1 MNKTSFILKIFLGVI
16 IFSFIFNGIGFCVV
30 STKNNNLKID
40 IMIITPQ
47 GEKIKLKSINGT
59 IYLEKVVPGTYIVY
73 AYWQNVLVGVKSI
86 AVNKGNV
93 VENIELAIYDL
104 LLKIMDSYNKHPLYN
119 AEVFIKHP
127 NGSIIKMRITDAII
141 SLSSLPSG
149 LYTITVE
156 WENYGK
162 KVKVAEVTSELV
174 RLKEAGKLIANVF
187 DVVLTLVDGKARP
200 ISGATIKLADVPVT
214 TNVYG
219 KAIFTLVPCE
229 SNGTPYIISIEKDGI
244 EIAKT
249 TITVSPTRTEFTI
262 IGSVYDLRVQV
273 VGAAGQGLASSTVVV
288 KRAGVEVATLTTDPN
303 GVAVVPQLVAS
314 DYDVEVLYKG
324 FSGSASISA
333 SDLAAGKAVV
343 ISLPPYA
350 EVFGIVLTY
359 WTFLAIVIGLIL
371 LVIVLVVLLSEY
383 ITWRRRKLGIYLPP
397 PPKKEEK

>member
-1 MNKTSFILKIFLGVI
+1 MYRISLKILLVII
-16 IFSFIFNGIGFCVV
+16 IFSFIFHEIGLCF
-30 STKNNNLKID
+30 TLPKNNNLIID
-40 IMIITPQ
+40 LIIITPQ

-59 IYLEKVVPGTYIVY
+59 IYLEKVIPGTYIVY
-73 AYWQNVLVGVKSI
+73 AYWQNILVGVKSI
-86 AVNKGNV
+86 AVNRGNV
-93 VENIELAIYDL
+93 VEKIELAIYDI
-104 LLKIMDSYNKHPLYN
+104 LLKIMDSYNKRPLYN

-127 NGSIIKMRITDAII
+127 NGSIIKMKATNAIL
-141 SLSSLPSG
+141 SLSALPSG
-149 LYTITVE
+149 LYTIIVE

-162 KVKVAEVTSELV
+162 KVKVAEVTSELI
-174 RLKEAGKLIANVF
+174 RLKENGQIVTNVF
-187 DVVLTLVDGKARP
+187 DITLTITDAKARS
-200 ISGATIKLADVPVT
+200 ISDAIIKLANISEITDI
-214 TNVYG
+214 YG
-219 KAIFTLVPCE
+219 KAIFALVPCE
-229 SNGTPYIISIEKDGI
+229 SNGTSYDISAKKDGV

-249 TITVSPTRTEFTI
+249 TIIVSPTRTEFTI

-273 VGAAGQGLASSTVVV
+273 VGAAGQGLPSSTVVV
-288 KRAGVEVATLTTDPN
+288 KRAGVPVATLTTDLN
-303 GVAVVPQLVAS
+303 GIAVVPQLVAS

-359 WTFLAIVIGLIL
+359 WTFLAFVIGLIL

>member
-1 MNKTSFILKIFLGVI
+1 MYRISLRILLGIV
-16 IFSFIFNGIGFCVV
+16 IFSFILHETGLCFTF
-30 STKNNNLKID
+30 SKDSNLIID
-40 IMIITPQ
+40 LIIITPQ
-47 GEKIKLKSINGT
+47 GEKIELKSINGT
-59 IYLEKVVPGTYIVY
+59 IYLERVVPGTYVVY
-73 AYWQNVLVGVKSI
+73 AYWQNVLIGVKSI
-86 AVNKGNV
+86 AVNRRNV

-104 LLKIMDSYNKHPLYN
+104 LLKIMDSYNKRPLYN

-127 NGSIIKMRITDAII
+127 NGSIIKIKATNAIL
-141 SLSSLPSG
+141 SLSALPSG
-149 LYTITVE
+149 LYTIMVE

-162 KVKVAEVTSELV
+162 KVKVAEATSELV
-174 RLKEAGKLIANVF
+174 RLKETGQIVANVF

-200 ISGATIKLADVPVT
+200 ISGATIKLAGVPAT
-214 TNVYG
+214 TDIHG
-219 KAIFTLVPCE
+219 KTIFALVPCE
-229 SNGTPYIISIEKDGI
+229 SNGTSYDVSAEKDGK

-249 TITVSPTRTEFTI
+249 TIIVSPTRTEFTI
-262 IGSVYDLRVQV
+262 IGNVYDLRVQV
-273 VGAAGQGLASSTVVV
+273 VGAAGQGLPSSTVVV
-288 KRAGVEVATLTTDPN
+288 KRAGVPVATLTTDPN
-303 GVAVVPQLVAS
+303 GIAVVPQLVAS
-314 DYDVEVLYKG
+314 DYEIEVLYKG

-359 WTFLAIVIGLIL
+359 WTFLAIVIGIIL

>member
-1 MNKTSFILKIFLGVI
+1 MYKLSFIIKFFLGII
-16 IFSFIFNGIGFCVV
+16 IFSLIFNGIGLCFT
-30 STKNNNLKID
+30 SAKNDSLEID
-40 IMIITPQ
+40 LLIITPQ

-59 IYLEKVVPGTYIVY
+59 IYLEKVVPGTYVVY

-86 AVNKGNV
+86 AVNRGNV

-127 NGSIIKMRITDAII
+127 NGSIIKMRTTDAII

-149 LYTITVE
+149 LYTIIIE

-174 RLKEAGKLIANVF
+174 RLKEAGKLVANVF

-200 ISGATIKLADVPVT
+200 ISGATIKLAGVPATTDV
-214 TNVYG
+214 NG

-229 SNGTPYIISIEKDGI
+229 SNGTPYNISIEKDGI
-244 EIAKT
+244 EIAKAS
-249 TITVSPTRTEFTI
+249 ITVSPTRTEFTI
-262 IGSVYDLRVQV
+262 IGGLYDLRVQV
-273 VGAAGQGLASSTVVV
+273 VGAAGQGLPMATVVV

-333 SDLAAGKAVV
+333 SDLAAGKVV
-343 ISLPPYA
+343 TISLPPYA

-359 WTFLAIVIGLIL
+359 WTFLAIVIGIIL
-371 LVIVLVVLLSEY
+371 LIIVLVVLLSEY